1 MKIQQ
6 MYTSF
11 PLERVEEEAAMHQ
24 LMIRSRRGNVVFAVL
39 GAMYVLA
46 ALMLF
51 GVLMYST
58 HAQQSLTEMLIEVIL
73 VACAV
78 SGFWVATNSAR
89 NLRHH

>member
-1 MKIQQ
+1 M
-6 MYTSF
+6 SHR
-11 PLERVEEEAAMHQ
+11 L
-24 LMIRSRRGNVVFAVL
+24 LIRSRRGNVVFGLL
-39 GAMYVLA
+39 GATYALA
-46 ALMLF
+46 ALTLF

-58 HAQQSLTEMLIEVIL
+58 HAQQSLPEIMIEVVL

>member
-1 MKIQQ
+1 MQ
-6 MYTSF
+6 
-11 PLERVEEEAAMHQ
+11 R
-24 LMIRSRRGNVVFAVL
+24 LMIHSRRGNVVFAVL

-46 ALMLF
+46 AITLF

-58 HAQQSLTEMLIEVIL
+58 HAQQSVAEISIEVVL